1 MADDYG
7 EKEESSITHSNIKK
21 KPKNPVAVSIDDA
34 KKKGDLPTIS
44 AAGRGKIA
52 EQILQLA
59 FENDIKVREDS
70 ALAVLANIELDSPIP
85 SEAFMAVA
93 EIMSYVYKANGAENP
108 FDTVLEKFCGPMKII
123 CPRPPKIKIQK
134 PAAPKRHRYAK
145 NGPSGRH
152 ANRGVKDGRYRT
164 GSNIAICIF
173 AHSGAVPD
181 GDSGAYP
188 EENKRRIITRKTKER
203 QLSIIETL
211 HISPKTKLFLVAC
224 DHKNYLVCSGPHGET
239 VVDPSIYP
247 PHYSHRATTN

>member
-7 EKEESSITHSNIKK
+7 EKEESSITRSNIKK

-70 ALAVLANIELDSPIP
+70 ALAEMLANIELDSPIP

-108 FDTVLEKFCGPMKII
+108 FDTVLQEEILRAYEDHMPETTEN
-123 CPRPPKIKIQK
+123 
-134 PAAPKRHRYAK
+134 K
-145 NGPSGRH
+145 NTE
-152 ANRGVKDGRYRT
+152 T
-164 GSNIAICIF
+164 GS
-173 AHSGAVPD
+173 PD
-181 GDSGAYP
+181 NADTDTQKTGHQADTQT
-188 EENKRRIITRKTKER
+188 EE
-203 QLSIIETL
+203 
-211 HISPKTKLFLVAC
+211 
-224 DHKNYLVCSGPHGET
+224 
-239 VVDPSIYP
+239 
-247 PHYSHRATTN
+247 

>member
-70 ALAVLANIELDSPIP
+70 ALAEMLANIELDSPIP

-108 FDTVLEKFCGPMKII
+108 FDTVLQEEILRAYEDHMPETTEN
-123 CPRPPKIKIQK
+123 
-134 PAAPKRHRYAK
+134 K
-145 NGPSGRH
+145 NTE
-152 ANRGVKDGRYRT
+152 T
-164 GSNIAICIF
+164 GS
-173 AHSGAVPD
+173 PD
-181 GDSGAYP
+181 NADTDTQKTGHQADTQT
-188 EENKRRIITRKTKER
+188 EE
-203 QLSIIETL
+203 
-211 HISPKTKLFLVAC
+211 
-224 DHKNYLVCSGPHGET
+224 
-239 VVDPSIYP
+239 
-247 PHYSHRATTN
+247 

>member
-7 EKEESSITHSNIKK
+7 EKEEVSITHSNIKK

-70 ALAVLANIELDSPIP
+70 ALAEMLANIELNSPIP

-108 FDTVLEKFCGPMKII
+108 FDTVLQEEILRAYEDHMPETTEN
-123 CPRPPKIKIQK
+123 
-134 PAAPKRHRYAK
+134 K
-145 NGPSGRH
+145 NTE
-152 ANRGVKDGRYRT
+152 T
-164 GSNIAICIF
+164 GS
-173 AHSGAVPD
+173 PD
-181 GDSGAYP
+181 NADTDTQKTGHQADTQT
-188 EENKRRIITRKTKER
+188 EE
-203 QLSIIETL
+203 
-211 HISPKTKLFLVAC
+211 
-224 DHKNYLVCSGPHGET
+224 
-239 VVDPSIYP
+239 
-247 PHYSHRATTN
+247 

>member
-7 EKEESSITHSNIKK
+7 EKEEISLTHSNLKK

-70 ALAVLANIELDSPIP
+70 ALAEMLANIELDSPIP

-108 FDTVLEKFCGPMKII
+108 FDTVLQEEILRAYEDHMPETTE
-123 CPRPPKIKIQK
+123 
-134 PAAPKRHRYAK
+134 
-145 NGPSGRH
+145 ND
-152 ANRGVKDGRYRT
+152 NTET
-164 GSNIAICIF
+164 GS
-173 AHSGAVPD
+173 PD
-181 GDSGAYP
+181 NADTDTQKTGHQANTQT
-188 EENKRRIITRKTKER
+188 EE
-203 QLSIIETL
+203 
-211 HISPKTKLFLVAC
+211 
-224 DHKNYLVCSGPHGET
+224 
-239 VVDPSIYP
+239 
-247 PHYSHRATTN
+247 

>member
-7 EKEESSITHSNIKK
+7 EKEEISITHSNIKK

-70 ALAVLANIELDSPIP
+70 ALAEMLANIELDSPIP

-108 FDTVLEKFCGPMKII
+108 FDTVLQEEILRAYEDHMPETTEN
-123 CPRPPKIKIQK
+123 
-134 PAAPKRHRYAK
+134 K
-145 NGPSGRH
+145 NTE
-152 ANRGVKDGRYRT
+152 T
-164 GSNIAICIF
+164 GS
-173 AHSGAVPD
+173 PD
-181 GDSGAYP
+181 NADTDTQKTGHQADTQT
-188 EENKRRIITRKTKER
+188 EE
-203 QLSIIETL
+203 
-211 HISPKTKLFLVAC
+211 
-224 DHKNYLVCSGPHGET
+224 
-239 VVDPSIYP
+239 
-247 PHYSHRATTN
+247 